1 MLHHMNGP
9 LFFAVMMAVV
19 LAFGVAVFWQESKRM
34 SQKEVIYGVEDSIE
48 YVWEGLG
55 DDRHGLSKDDI
66 RRILEW
72 EMFYLQQPDLWE
84 DDRPPVVGGD
94 AAATFAQEKSYEA
107 GYAYE
112 PNQIFAVLD
121 LQTSYLEAIGA
132 IGDRANPEELT

>member
-1 MLHHMNGP
+1 MNGP
-9 LFFAVMMAVV
+9 LFFAVMMAIV

-34 SQKEVIYGVEDSIE
+34 SQKDVIYGVEDSIE

-55 DDRHGLSKDDI
+55 DDRHGLTKADI

-84 DDRPPVVGGD
+84 DDGPPVVGGD
-94 AAATFAQEKSYEA
+94 AAAAFAQEKSFEA
-107 GYAYE
+107 GHAYE
-112 PNQIFAVLD
+112 PNQIYAVLD

-132 IGDRANPEELT
+132 IGDKANPEEHK

>member
-1 MLHHMNGP
+1 MNGP

-55 DDRHGLSKDDI
+55 DDRHGLTKADI

-84 DDRPPVVGGD
+84 DDGPPVVGGD
-94 AAATFAQEKSYEA
+94 AAAAFAQEKSFEA
-107 GYAYE
+107 GHAYE
-112 PNQIFAVLD
+112 PNQIYAVLD

-132 IGDRANPEELT
+132 IGDKANPEEHK

>member
-1 MLHHMNGP
+1 MNGP

-55 DDRHGLSKDDI
+55 DDKHGLTKGDI

-72 EMFYLQQPDLWE
+72 EMFYLQQPALW
-84 DDRPPVVGGD
+84 DDDGPPVVGGD

-107 GYAYE
+107 GYSYE

-132 IGDRANPEELT
+132 IGDKANPEELA